1 MQGIMVDEIFE
12 WRLRRQV
19 MPKFIQHML
28 LIKARLLMHTT
39 HPLNKSKPHLHCGLL
54 DLLANKRRYLLKTQ
68 LCP

>member
-1 MQGIMVDEIFE
+1 
-12 WRLRRQV
+12 LRRQV